1 MATLYRKYRPSKF
14 AEILGQNHIKI
25 TLQHEIESNQLAHAY
40 LFCGPRA
47 VGKTTIA
54 RILSKSINCVNRK
67 SDEHEPCN
75 GCSSCKEISES
86 RGVDVIEIDAA
97 SHTGVDNVRDN
108 IIASSRVSPSSSKH
122 KIFIIDEIHMLS
134 IPAFNA
140 LLKTLEEP
148 PKNVTF
154 ILCTTESHKI
164 PTTIISRC
172 QRFDFKRIDLGDIV
186 NKLSY
191 ISREEG
197 IEVEK
202 SVLETIAQQSDGH
215 MRDAESIFGQLVSIS
230 GNKITENEANLVVPK
245 SNLSQ
250 VLDLI
255 DLLSKKDTGNPIR
268 KITIYWKMGLIY
280 QDSQKNLLRLLEK

>member
-255 DLLSKKDTGNPIR
+255 DLLSKKDTGNSIR
-268 KITIYWKMGLIY
+268 KINNLLEGGLIY